1 MRLGDALSPA
11 LLGREALQLGVL
23 AALSLAAYL
32 FAPRWLQVVAFVLDV
47 GLALVSGVALLV
59 ALRNARRGSAPA
71 LYGAAT
77 AVFTLLAVLNIT
89 G

>member
-11 LLGREALQLGVL
+11 LLGREAIQLGVL

-32 FAPRWLQVVAFVLDV
+32 FAPRWLQVVAFVVDV
-47 GLALVSGVALLV
+47 GLALVSAVALLV
-59 ALRNARRGSAPA
+59 AWRSSRRGSGLA

-77 AVFTLLAVLNIT
+77 VIFTLLAVLNV
-89 G
+89 GG